1 MNLAFR
7 FFGIPVQVNAFFFL
21 TALLLGPRGQ
31 RGTWMLLAAV
41 WVAVV
46 FVSVLLHELA
56 HAFVAKA
63 FGRTPAIQ
71 LHAFGGL
78 TSWQNRGRLSPGR
91 RVLVGL
97 AGPGVGIVLGVVAL
111 VPMMLL
117 AAGEQQGLLAT
128 AVGYTVWVNLG
139 WGLLNLLPM
148 LPLDGGTVMAAAFE
162 AMSRD
167 HGVVIAR
174 AISLLLAVGL
184 GILALLSSWPYGA
197 ILCALFAYTN
207 FQALRS
213 AKTEQPSLTS

>member
-1 MNLAFR
+1 LDFAFR
-7 FFGIPVQVNAFFFL
+7 LFGIPVQVNAFFFL
-21 TALLLGPRGQ
+21 TAVLLGPRGQ
-31 RGTWMLLAAV
+31 RGAWMLLAAV

-63 FGRTPAIQ
+63 FGRTPFIH

-78 TSWQNRGRLSPGR
+78 TSWQSRGRLSPGR

-111 VPMMLL
+111 
-117 AAGEQQGLLAT
+117 AT
-128 AVGYTVWVNLG
+128 VGYAVWVNLG

-167 HGVVIAR
+167 RGVLIAR
-174 AISLLLAVGL
+174 IISLLLAVGL
-184 GILALLSSWPYGA
+184 GILALVSAWPYGA
-197 ILCALFAYTN
+197 VLCALFAYTN
-207 FQALRS
+207 FQALR
-213 AKTEQPSLTS
+213 AARAEEPALTS